1 MMNLFNKALIFLVA
15 CVLFAAC
22 EDNLVKINQ
31 NPNAPTDIQT
41 EFLLPSAIKSAA
53 DLIYAPGV
61 NLNIGTHL
69 TQGTTETYT
78 PSYDRYEFQA
88 FLGASGDL
96 WPEFYKILE
105 NLRIIKEA
113 AIANENSNKEAVATI
128 LMVWNYQLMTD
139 LWGDIPYSE
148 ALKGQSEE
156 ENLTP
161 KYDTQEAIYTDLIE
175 ELNSAVEK
183 INTNEDSFGSSDIIY
198 SGDMIKWLKFGNSL
212 KLRLYMRLAEVNP
225 TVASE
230 GISDTYNNGSGILI
244 ASNSENAEFH
254 YGPFPNNNPINDE
267 LRNRDD
273 YRMSRTLIDTLKA
286 FNDPRLR
293 IYAVPTEN
301 NDDYQGAP
309 NGLPD
314 AHNFQIAD
322 LSQLGAYFES
332 PTAPAFFMRYSE
344 VQFILAEAAA
354 RNWIQADAET
364 LYNEAIRASME
375 SFNDGRITPVL
386 EALEG
391 TRAYEFQKLD
401 AGEFPNGITDVEIN
415 QYLSQAVVQF
425 DQSRWREQIGYQKWI
440 ALFGEGLQRWISWKR
455 IGFPNLEAPEFADY
469 DIVPIRLPYPTIE
482 RSLNEVNY
490 EEAVSR
496 QGPDDII
503 TPVWWDVN

>member
-1 MMNLFNKALIFLVA
+1 MNTLNKTIVCLIVCALFTACQDSLVE
-15 CVLFAAC
+15 VN
-22 EDNLVKINQ
+22 E
-31 NPNAPTDIQT
+31 NPNAPTNIQAD
-41 EFLLPSAIKSAA
+41 FLLPNTIKSTA
-53 DLIYAPGV
+53 DLIYAPAV

-69 TQGTTETYT
+69 TQGTTETYI

-88 FLGASGDL
+88 FLGGSGNL

-105 NLRIIKEA
+105 NLRLIKEA
-113 AIANENSNKEAVATI
+113 AIAEENANKEAIATI
-128 LMVWNYQLMTD
+128 MMVWNFQLMTD

-148 ALKGQSEE
+148 ALQGQGEE

-161 KYDTQEAIYTDLIE
+161 QYDTQETIYNNLITD
-175 ELNSAVEK
+175 LNSAINK
-183 INTNEDSFGSSDIIY
+183 INVNESSFGSNDIIY
-198 SGDMIKWLKFGNSL
+198 GGDMTNWLKFGNSL

-225 TVASE
+225 SLASQ
-230 GISDTYNNGSGILI
+230 GISDTYNDGNGQLI
-244 ASNSENAEFH
+244 ESNSENAEFH
-254 YGPFPNNNPINDE
+254 YSPYPNNHPINDE

-273 YRMSRTLIDTLKA
+273 YRMSKTLIDTLKA

-293 IYAVPTEN
+293 IYAIPTEN

-322 LSQLGAYFES
+322 LSQIGAYFES

-364 LYNEAIRASME
+364 LYNNAIRASME
-375 SFNDGRITPVL
+375 GFTDARITPVL
-386 EALEG
+386 DALEG
-391 TRAYEFQKLD
+391 TRAYDFQKLN
-401 AGEFPNGITDVEIN
+401 ASEFPVGITESEIS
-415 QYLSQAVVQF
+415 QYLSQPSVQF
-425 DQSRWREQIGYQKWI
+425 DPSTWREQIGLQKWI
-440 ALFGEGLQRWISWKR
+440 ALFGEGLQRWVSWKR
-455 IGFPNLEAPEFADY
+455 IGFPNLEAPELADY
-469 DIVPIRLPYPTIE
+469 DEVPIRLPYPTIE
-482 RSLNEVNY
+482 RSLNGEHY

-496 QGPDDII
+496 QGADDII